1 MYQERH
7 GWERP
12 GWFIPDEVAEVS
24 KVTITNTGKALGNT
38 PFITSGPF
46 RGQKE
51 KVPEILAAPSA
62 AK

>member
-12 GWFIPDEVAEVS
+12 GWFIPDEIAAVS
-24 KVTITNTGKALGNT
+24 KVTNTGKALSNT
-38 PFITSGPF
+38 PFITNGPI